1 MLYAKI
7 YPMVLIYGKR
17 LSNPQ
22 GHDAAGGISRVE
34 KMQCRIQTQP
44 SGLWHSAS
52 TKEAAGN
59 YFTFVMR
66 KLTLQL
72 LKSHV

>member
-1 MLYAKI
+1 LNK
-7 YPMVLIYGKR
+7 
-17 LSNPQ
+17 PQ
-22 GHDAAGGISRVE
+22 GHDAAGGIRGVE
-34 KMQCRIQTQP
+34 KYALQDSNPQP